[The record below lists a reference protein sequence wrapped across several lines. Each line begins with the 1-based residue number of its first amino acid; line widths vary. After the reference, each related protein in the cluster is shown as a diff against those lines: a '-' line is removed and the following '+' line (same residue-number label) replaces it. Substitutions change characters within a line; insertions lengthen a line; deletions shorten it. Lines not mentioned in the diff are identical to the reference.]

1 MLVDCLP
8 DGAAA
13 AVSAGV
19 RAIGLLAGAT
29 LALSSVN
36 GGLLAAK
43 AAAAWG
49 APPWLAAMLP
59 VAAVFLLVAAEVHG
73 GLLSC
78 GLCAAVGLPSRLA
91 AALAAFAGCLDVALG
106 RVVPSHTRSARYSLR
121 TWRRVYYREA
131 EAGGSASGA
140 LTSWLLQPLRRLFVD
155 KAMSTRWRSSRQE
168 VVAADAADS
177 ENDDPTWS
185 PGPGG
190 DDGTASSSSSSSE
203 GRGDAGE
210 EDVTDGGQ
218 GAEES
223 GPPLPQWEWLAE
235 EGLSPGEALA
245 LQRCPVCLC
254 ARSRM
259 ALGCGHQVCHTC
271 GAGISRCP
279 LCRRAVSFRLE
290 LF

>member
-1 MLVDCLP
+1 MLADSLP

-19 RAIGLLAGAT
+19 HAIGLLSGAT

-36 GGLLAAK
+36 GSLLAAK
-43 AAAAWG
+43 VAAAWG

-78 GLCAAVGLPSRLA
+78 GLCAAVGLPSRLT
-91 AALAAFAGCLDVALG
+91 AALAAFADRLDVALG
-106 RVVPSHTRSARYSLR
+106 RVVPSHTRSVRYSLR

-131 EAGGSASGA
+131 EPGGGS
-140 LTSWLLQPLRRLFVD
+140 TSWLLQALRRMLTG
-155 KAMSTRWRSSRQE
+155 KAMSTRWGSSRQE
-168 VVAADAADS
+168 VVGADAANS
-177 ENDDPTWS
+177 EDDDPTWS
-185 PGPGG
+185 LGPGG
-190 DDGTASSSSSSSE
+190 GDGTASSSSSLSE
-203 GRGDAGE
+203 GRGDAAD
-210 EDVTDGGQ
+210 EDLTDDGQ
-218 GAEES
+218 GGGES
-223 GPPLPQWEWLAE
+223 GPPLPEWEWLAD
-235 EGLSPGEALA
+235 EGLSLGEALA

-259 ALGCGHQVCHTC
+259 ALGCGHQVCRTC